1 MEQICPVKGAVKRY
15 SLPGPAASQSPCR
28 GWCRQIPRC
37 TPSLTWRLSASLSL
51 GSALTRRSRATSGSC
66 WASRRLATM
75 GVKGV
80 RWQGT
85 SRSYLVGA
93 LCRLKHAFMRS
104 WAAMQ
109 YSIFKRCR
117 RDSRRALTSTSRRC
131 RRGSCSSVM
140 SRRCKVAAHPNTNYC
155 RVAA

>member
-15 SLPGPAASQSPCR
+15 SQPGPAASQSPCR

-66 WASRRLATM
+66 WAWGRLATM
-75 GVKGV
+75 ASRASDG
-80 RWQGT
+80 GT
-85 SRSYLVGA
+85 SRSYLVCA
-93 LCRLKHAFMRS
+93 LCRLKHAFMRL
-104 WAAMQ
+104 WAAIR

-117 RDSRRALTSTSRRC
+117 PDSRRALTWTSRRC
-131 RRGSCSSVM
+131 RRGGCSSVM
-140 SRRCKVAAHPNTNYC
+140 TRRCKAASHPNTSYC
-155 RVAA
+155 WAAA